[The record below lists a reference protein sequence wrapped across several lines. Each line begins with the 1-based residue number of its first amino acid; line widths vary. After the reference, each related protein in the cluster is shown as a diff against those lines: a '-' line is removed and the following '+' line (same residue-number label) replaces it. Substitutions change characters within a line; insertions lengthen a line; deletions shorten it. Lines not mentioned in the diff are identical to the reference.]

1 MSSKEK
7 IVLLLLAALNFT
19 HILDF
24 MIMMP
29 LGNYLMPFFN
39 ISPQQFSML
48 VASYTF
54 SAGISGF
61 LAAFFVDNFDR
72 KRVLLFGYIG
82 FLLGTLFCA
91 LAPTFTFLLLA
102 RIVAGIFGGLIGAQV
117 LSIVADLVPYE
128 RRGMAMGIIMA
139 AFSVASVFGVPFGL
153 YMANMFN
160 WHGPFFFVA
169 GFGTILLP
177 LLIRYLPKME
187 SHLTSKEARIN
198 PMVLIKGVVKDT
210 DQMLALGLTASL
222 MLGHFMIIPF
232 FNPFMEF
239 NMGYSKLQTPMLY
252 MAGGLATLITSP
264 FIGKFADTI
273 GKHKVYIIMA
283 VISIFPVAVLT
294 NLPPMPFYM
303 VLLLSGS
310 WFVFSSGRSIPAQ
323 AMVSNVVSPERRGS
337 FMSFNSSVQQIFVGL
352 ASVISGLIVV
362 KNPDNSIQNYEL
374 TGYLSIFITLLT
386 LIFVFKLDTR
396 MKTRGRNPNVDSE

>member
-1 MSSKEK
+1 
-7 IVLLLLAALNFT
+7 
-19 HILDF
+19 
-24 MIMMP
+24 
-29 LGNYLMPFFN
+29 
-39 ISPQQFSML
+39 
-48 VASYTF
+48 
-54 SAGISGF
+54 
-61 LAAFFVDNFDR
+61 
-72 KRVLLFGYIG
+72 
-82 FLLGTLFCA
+82 
-91 LAPTFTFLLLA
+91 
-102 RIVAGIFGGLIGAQV
+102 
-117 LSIVADLVPYE
+117 
-128 RRGMAMGIIMA
+128 
-139 AFSVASVFGVPFGL
+139 
-153 YMANMFN
+153 
-160 WHGPFFFVA
+160 
-169 GFGTILLP
+169 
-177 LLIRYLPKME
+177 
-187 SHLTSKEARIN
+187 
-198 PMVLIKGVVKDT
+198 
-210 DQMLALGLTASL
+210 
-222 MLGHFMIIPF
+222 MIIPF

-239 NMGYSKLQTPMLY
+239 NMGYTKLQTPMLY
-252 MAGGLATLITSP
+252 MAGGMATLITSP

-283 VISIFPVAVLT
+283 VISIFPVAIIT

-396 MKTRGRNPNVDSE
+396 MKTKVRNPNSDAE